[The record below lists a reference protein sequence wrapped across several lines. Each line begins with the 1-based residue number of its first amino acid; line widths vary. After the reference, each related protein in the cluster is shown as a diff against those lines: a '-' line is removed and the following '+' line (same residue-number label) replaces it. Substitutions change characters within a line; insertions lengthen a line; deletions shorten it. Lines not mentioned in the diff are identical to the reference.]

1 MKFKTVLHAFVC
13 LTAFILNILLFP
25 LIGRLMSSPNGV
37 AFVAGTLL
45 GILSTISLVFICF
58 KICEMI
64 IRLVKEYLKNKDN
77 KK

>member
-1 MKFKTVLHAFVC
+1 
-13 LTAFILNILLFP
+13 
-25 LIGRLMSSPNGV
+25 MSSPNGV

-45 GILSTISLVFICF
+45 GILSIISLVFICF
-58 KICEMI
+58 KICEMV